1 MSGRS
6 PQNLAHGNDR
16 CYGHAR
22 SGSDRR
28 IGTLLWLAVSAGP
41 LLLAPPAFAKNLEKT
56 PTPISIEAKPAFVIA
71 GGTVTV
77 KGSSVPLG
85 KSTEVTVTIQPPA
98 GPPATEKVLLKGEGN
113 FETKYVPKG
122 PLGKYSVTARAPD
135 GKAAANAEFTVGAA
149 AALSKQTVEKVDRT
163 LDRAR
168 KVVLALDQQIRQ
180 APPSPAQE
188 EVKQKLGP
196 LKERLAHGKA
206 HAGKLKEGLKPLDDF
221 VRDHP
226 AAQPG
231 VAPLYTALGE
241 IGTAADEADKRLADV
256 ESGLART
263 GTRCDQLDT
272 MVEAMSAISTVFNM
286 IGSAAQ
292 IAANIATDKVVP
304 DAVFSL
310 LPPAERTTESKFMFS
325 QGLKFTVA
333 ALSGPA
339 GLYAYASGLASDLIQ
354 LKLQQTFAA
363 YCEKFQGPLSATLNV
378 ETYEKGKLF
387 WKYSIA
393 LAGKLVLR
401 YDKGAAG
408 SAIPV
413 TGEFEGN
420 ATKFTLGEDLIV
432 LSPQLRRNL
441 LLRLTVIPQA
451 APYLEQAGRFI
462 RKATPASFL
471 VPVKG
476 RIEGKKLTVEVHPA
490 AADLDVSGR
499 VLYVMLEP
507 SLPIPHVLRQD
518 IPYQNAHFVLTRSTH
533 KKPMEFAIEVDKGKK
548 ISLIR
553 RVYTRDEKRTDL
565 KVGIKVDVKA
575 CNPDCP

>member
-6 PQNLAHGNDR
+6 RERQFL
-16 CYGHAR
+16 
-22 SGSDRR
+22 SGGGR
-28 IGTLLWLAVSAGP
+28 IRLILWLAVFAGS
-41 LLLAPPAFAKNLEKT
+41 LFLNPPAFAKSLQKT
-56 PTPISIEAKPAFVIA
+56 STPVSVEAKPSLVIA
-71 GGTVTV
+71 GGTVTI
-77 KGSSVPLG
+77 KGSSIPLG
-85 KSTEVTVTIQPPA
+85 KHTQVTLTIQPPS
-98 GPPATEKVLLKGEGN
+98 GPPVTEKIPLKSDGK
-113 FETKYVPKG
+113 FETKHVPKG

-135 GKAAANAEFTVGAA
+135 GKASAHAEFTVGAPG
-149 AALSKQTVEKVDRT
+149 ALSKEVVEKVDRAF
-163 LDRAR
+163 DHAR
-168 KVVLALDQQIRQ
+168 KVVLALEQQILQ

-196 LKERLAHGKA
+196 LKERLSQGKA
-206 HAGKLKEGLKPLDDF
+206 QAGKLKEGLKPLDDF
-221 VRDHP
+221 VKKHP

-241 IGTAADEADKRLADV
+241 IGASADEADKRLADV
-256 ESGLART
+256 ESSLSGT
-263 GTRCDQLDT
+263 ETRCDQLDT
-272 MVEAMSAISTVFNM
+272 MVEAMSAISTVFNL

-292 IAANIATDKVVP
+292 IAANIATDKVIP
-304 DAVFSL
+304 DKVFSY

-339 GLYAYASGLASDLIQ
+339 GLFAYASGLAGDLVQ

-363 YCEKFQGPLSATLNV
+363 YCEKFQGPLAATLSV
-378 ETYEKGKLF
+378 DTFEKGKLF

-393 LAGKLVLR
+393 LTGKLVLR
-401 YDKGAAG
+401 YDKGITG
-408 SAIPV
+408 PSIPV

-432 LSPQLRRNL
+432 ISPQLRRNL

-451 APYLEQAGRFI
+451 APYVEQAGRII
-462 RKATPASFL
+462 RKAAPAHFL

-476 RIEGKKLTVEVHPA
+476 RIEGKKLTIEVQPA
-490 AADLDVSGR
+490 PADFNVSGQ

-507 SLPIPHVLRQD
+507 SLPIPHVLKQD
-518 IPYQNAHFVLTRSTH
+518 IPYQNAHFILTRSNH
-533 KKPMEFAIEVDKGKK
+533 RKPMEFEIEVDKWKK
-548 ISLIR
+548 ITRIG
-553 RVYTRDEKRTDL
+553 RVFTRDEKRTDL
-565 KVGIKVDVKA
+565 KVAIKVDVKA